1 MSVLP
6 PDIVSITNDNEF
18 PLVGEEISG
27 KVERIS
33 LKKRKKSKG
42 FDGELSEGSVSAEAS
57 LCMMPL
63 KDITGVFFESG
74 EKSLIMILCR
84 THLHH

>member
-6 PDIVSITNDNEF
+6 PDIVSITNKNEF
-18 PLVGEEISG
+18 PLVEDEISG
-27 KVERIS
+27 EVERIS

-57 LCMMPL
+57 FCMMPL
-63 KDITGVFFESG
+63 KDIKGMYHRVW
-74 EKSLIMILCR
+74 
-84 THLHH
+84 